1 LIFVGLRP
9 AYSQQAGIG
18 VRIAGSEPVV
28 IVAVYGGSPADK
40 AGILPGDELLAVNDV
55 ASSNASAVTA
65 AMSHHP
71 AGEPVRLTIR
81 RDGADQT
88 VTVEPEEW
96 VIAFDQPV
104 HVLPGWEGRYRYLGC
119 HVHRDQFAT
128 RAALAVELASLRE
141 EIRKLRNELNEMNAR
156 RVARPG
162 DLTEE

>member
-1 LIFVGLRP
+1 
-9 AYSQQAGIG
+9 
-18 VRIAGSEPVV
+18 
-28 IVAVYGGSPADK
+28 
-40 AGILPGDELLAVNDV
+40 
-55 ASSNASAVTA
+55 
-65 AMSHHP
+65 
-71 AGEPVRLTIR
+71 
-81 RDGADQT
+81 
-88 VTVEPEEW
+88 